1 MSHSGNQT
9 PAPLELRRERVV
21 ALLCQQVAAD
31 AMTLEEFERRVDVAH
46 RASTLAALD
55 AVVRDLAVTP
65 AAAPAPAR
73 PQPAEP
79 LGRRESQMM
88 VAIMGGVTRRGQWTP
103 ARQSRLFALMGGAE
117 LDFRE
122 AELGAGVTELTIIAV
137 MGGAEIIVPPGLAVE
152 CNGVGII
159 GGFEHHAGATRG
171 ADATAPLLR
180 IHGVAL
186 MGGVEVKVRL
196 PGESAADARRRQRE
210 EQRAIRKEQRLLQKS
225 NRYDRGL

>member
-21 ALLCQQVAAD
+21 ELLCQQVAAD
-31 AMTLEEFERRVDVAH
+31 AITLEEFERRVDVAH

-55 AVVRDLAVTP
+55 AVVRDLAALP
-65 AAAPAPAR
+65 ATAPVPAR
-73 PQPAEP
+73 PRLAEP
-79 LGRRESQMM
+79 ADRRESQTM
-88 VAIMGGVTRRGQWTP
+88 VAVMGGVTRRGRWTP
-103 ARQSRLFALMGGAE
+103 ARQNRLFAPMGGAE

-122 AELGAGVTELTIIAV
+122 AELGAGVTELTIVAF

-159 GGFEHHAGATRG
+159 GGFEHHSGATRG

-186 MGGVEVKVRL
+186 MGGVDVKVRL
-196 PGESAADARRRQRE
+196 PGESAADARRRNRA
-210 EQRAIRKEQRLLQKS
+210 EQRTLRKEQRQLIKS

>member
-21 ALLCQQVAAD
+21 ELLCQQVAAD
-31 AMTLEEFERRVDVAH
+31 AITLEEFERRVDVAH

-55 AVVRDLAVTP
+55 AVVRDLAVIP
-65 AAAPAPAR
+65 ATAPVPAR
-73 PQPAEP
+73 PQLADPV
-79 LGRRESQMM
+79 GRRESQIL
-88 VAIMGGVTRRGQWTP
+88 VAIMGGVTRRGRWTP
-103 ARQSRLFALMGGAE
+103 ARQSRLFAMMGGAE

-122 AELGAGVTELTIIAV
+122 AELGAGVTELTIVAF

-159 GGFEHHAGATRG
+159 GGFEHHSGATRG
-171 ADATAPLLR
+171 ADPAAPLLR

-186 MGGVEVKVRL
+186 MGGVDVQVRL
-196 PGESAADARRRQRE
+196 PGESAAAARRRKRA
-210 EQRAIRKEQRLLQKS
+210 EQRALRKS
-225 NRYDRGL
+225 DRYDRGL